1 MPLTE
6 ENGID
11 ILGNLMESSLISRNR
26 AYYGDLHNM
35 GHVFISYAHDPD
47 HRHLV
52 RQCILY
58 YFYFRPYTQKSGAM
72 CLFSYF
78 TLMAPGYPAEERSQT
93 VVILYRDSDKT

>member
-58 YFYFRPYTQKSGAM
+58 YFYFFGLISRNMVP
-72 CLFSYF
+72 CVFSYIS
-78 TLMAPGYPAEERSQT
+78 L
-93 VVILYRDSDKT
+93 